1 MDDLRY
7 QVDLL
12 TAMNQ
17 KLTGNEKM
25 YNMICEG
32 SQRAFLYINYVT
44 NSIKQIGKWENFGDF
59 RLTDASDL
67 SRLSEIFDESGE
79 SELRTLLFP
88 EKENHF
94 SDRADLLFSDKK
106 TWIGVEVLVHMD
118 ETGLLSEKLICLND
132 VTAIKNRQED
142 LKYMAYFDLLT
153 GLHNRNHFISK
164 LKEFV
169 ERADVERAVVSVILL
184 DVDDFHKISDAR
196 GIVVGDEVIQNIGL
210 YIKTLENNN
219 VIAARFDSD
228 IFCIAVYDPVGSRS
242 VDEIYGSVRGFLS
255 VPIKLSDRTEVS
267 VSVSAGV
274 AEYPEANDNALSLIN
289 CAEIAMLKAKDAGKN
304 NIKYF
309 NSGMLD
315 SFLRDVEIENKLKE
329 AVHESNFFLN
339 YQPQYYADS
348 KRLRGVEALV
358 RWRDRDGSMISPSV
372 FIPLSEK
379 NGTIISIGDFV
390 LEESIKTHAAWK
402 KRFDCNIILS
412 INISSIQYNRAD
424 FVPKILDTVKR
435 YGMDPEELELEIT
448 ESVLIEDFKMVIQK
462 MYELRDYGIKVS
474 LDDFGTGFSSLSY
487 LRGLPIDTLK
497 IDKSFIDNI
506 STDEA
511 ARVITES
518 IVNMSKRLG
527 FSTVAEGVESEEQLD
542 YLKEISC
549 DLIQGFYL
557 GKPMDES
564 GIQEILL
571 RTI

>member
-32 SQRAFLYINYVT
+32 SQKAFLYINYVT
-44 NSIKQIGKWENFGDF
+44 NSVRQIGKWDAFGDF

-67 SRLSEIFDESGE
+67 SRLSDIFDESAE
-79 SELRTLLFP
+79 TDIRNLLFI
-88 EKENHF
+88 ERENKF
-94 SDRADLLFSDKK
+94 SDKAELLFKDKK
-106 TWIGVEVLVHMD
+106 TWLRVEVFVHMD
-118 ETGLLSEKLICLND
+118 ETGLLSEKLVSIWD
-132 VTAIKNRQED
+132 VTVLRNRHEELQ
-142 LKYMAYFDLLT
+142 YMAYFDLLT

-164 LKEFV
+164 LKDFV
-169 ERADVERAVVSVILL
+169 EKAESERAVVSVLL
-184 DVDDFHKISDAR
+184 MDVDDFHKISDAR

-210 YIKTLENNN
+210 FIKTLENNN

-228 IFCIAVYDPVGSRS
+228 IFCVAIYDPVGSRS
-242 VDEIYGSVRGFLS
+242 VDEIYGSVRNFLS
-255 VPIKLSDRTEVS
+255 SPVKLSDRTEVS
-267 VSVSAGV
+267 VSVSVGV
-274 AEYPEANDNALSLIN
+274 AEYPEASDNALNLIN
-289 CAEIAMLKAKDAGKN
+289 CAEIVMLKAKDAGKDT
-304 NIKYF
+304 IKYF
-309 NSGMLD
+309 NSDMLD
-315 SFLRDVEIENKLKE
+315 NFLRDVEIENKLKE

-339 YQPQYYADS
+339 YQPQYHAES
-348 KRLRGVEALV
+348 GKLRGVEALV
-358 RWRDRDGSMISPSV
+358 RWRDKDGSLISPSV

-390 LEESIKTHAAWK
+390 LEESIKTHTQWK
-402 KRFDCNIILS
+402 KKFECDIVLS
-412 INISSIQYNRAD
+412 INISSIQYNRSD
-424 FVPKILDTVKR
+424 FVPKILDTIKR

-448 ESVLIEDFKMVIQK
+448 ESVLIDDFKLVIQK

-497 IDKSFIDNI
+497 IDKSFIDNL

-527 FSTVAEGVESEEQLD
+527 FHTVAEGVESEEQLS
-542 YLKEISC
+542 YLKDISC
-549 DLIQGFYL
+549 DLIQGFFL
-557 GKPMDES
+557 GKPMDAA
-564 GIQEILL
+564 GIEEILL